1 MFLLIYIY
9 ITDLACYTNFH
20 WFFNH
25 ECQHIFGKQIFQS
38 PKNDKNMNDKNTN
51 NYTSLNQYHNTY
63 FYQIKCRFYPQTGCM
78 NKQKITT
85 KNSSH
90 IPDRFSKLLPR
101 LYDNTITNV
110 SITMNKKLTLENF

>member
-1 MFLLIYIY
+1 MKENLVLSFKINTISYVVNFIYFIN
-9 ITDLACYTNFH
+9 I
-20 WFFNH
+20 
-25 ECQHIFGKQIFQS
+25 
-38 PKNDKNMNDKNTN
+38 
-51 NYTSLNQYHNTY
+51 
-63 FYQIKCRFYPQTGCM
+63 PQTGCM